1 LRSNYHEE
9 QHMELVLAVFGGI
22 ATFAIVA
29 LVIARSA
36 KN

>member
-1 LRSNYHEE
+1 
-9 QHMELVLAVFGGI
+9 MELVLAVFGGI
-22 ATFAIVA
+22 ATFAILA